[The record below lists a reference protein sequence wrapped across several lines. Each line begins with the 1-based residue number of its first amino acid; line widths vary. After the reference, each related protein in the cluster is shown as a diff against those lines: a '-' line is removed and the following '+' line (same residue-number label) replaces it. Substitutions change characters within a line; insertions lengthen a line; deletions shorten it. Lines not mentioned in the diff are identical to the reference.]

1 MSGVT
6 DTVPGRDHIGVGV
19 GALVFDDRGRLLLAL
34 RGEAARN
41 EVGAWEFPGGM
52 VDYGERLADA
62 VRREFREEYGIDIR
76 VTGLLGVFDHLLPD
90 EHQHWI
96 SVTYLAR
103 HLAGVPR
110 PLEPAKCAAVD
121 WFDPTALPEPLSRI
135 TRQNLDAYLG
145 LPPGSASA
153 PS

>member
-1 MSGVT
+1 MT

-19 GALVFDDRGRLLLAL
+19 GALVFDDRCRLLLAR
-34 RGEAARN
+34 RGGAARN

-103 HLAGVPR
+103 HVAGVPR

-121 WFDPTALPEPLSRI
+121 WFDVTALPHPLSRI
-135 TRQNLDAYLG
+135 TEQNLNAYRH
-145 LPPGSASA
+145 LPRETADPKS
-153 PS
+153 